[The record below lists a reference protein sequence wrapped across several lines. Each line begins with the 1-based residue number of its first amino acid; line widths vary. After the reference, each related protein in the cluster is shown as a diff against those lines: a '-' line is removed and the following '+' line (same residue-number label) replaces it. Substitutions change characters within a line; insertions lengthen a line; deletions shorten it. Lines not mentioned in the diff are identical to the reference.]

1 MADEAQI
8 VKLTHNV
15 FIRYEIEVLTGLAI
29 GGSDTG
35 IQIGG
40 VDKVVIRNPLS
51 REPYIPGS
59 SLRGKIRSSLEKA
72 LGLPLNTN
80 IGPNVRIHSAK
91 SQADYENSP
100 VLQLFGVTGENP
112 WSRPSRLLVRDTRL
126 SEKSRDD
133 MNAKRLDLPYT
144 EVKME
149 VAIDRITSAANPR
162 SLERVPAGAVFGP
175 GEMVLSIFEGDT
187 ENDNRVLF
195 NYLLVGMQLVEDSYL
210 GGSGSRGSGQIR
222 FRNIELGYRATI
234 EHGRIAYGQYHQ
246 IGETAT
252 YLNQISTESDLPQ
265 LLGAGA

>member
-1 MADEAQI
+1 MDDKVPS

-15 FIRYEIEVLTGLAI
+15 FIRYEIELLTGLAI

-40 VDKVVIRNPLS
+40 VDKVVIRNPLNG
-51 REPYIPGS
+51 EPYIPGS

-91 SQADYENSP
+91 SKQDYDDSP
-100 VLQLFGVTGENP
+100 VLQLFGVTGEHD

-126 SEKSRDD
+126 SEKSRKE
-133 MNAKRLDLPYT
+133 MTEKRLDLPYT

-149 VAIDRITSAANPR
+149 VAIDRITSAASPR
-162 SLERVPAGAVFGP
+162 SLERVPAGAVFGI
-175 GEMVLSIFEGDT
+175 GEMVLSMFDT
-187 ENDNRVLF
+187 DIASDNRHLF

-222 FRNIELGYRATI
+222 FRNIELGYRATF
-234 EHGRIAYGQYHQ
+234 ENGQIAYGQYRK
-246 IGETAT
+246 IGETSAR
-252 YLNQISTESDLPQ
+252 LADISTESNLPQ
-265 LLGAGA
+265 LLGVGT

>member
-1 MADEAQI
+1 MADETSI

-15 FIRYEIEVLTGLAI
+15 FIHYNIELITGLAI

-51 REPYIPGS
+51 KEPYIPGS

-72 LGLPLNTN
+72 LGLPLNVN
-80 IGPNVRIHSAK
+80 IGSNVRIHGAK
-91 SQADYENSP
+91 TEQDYAGSP
-100 VLQLFGVTGENP
+100 VLQLFGVTGEHS

-126 SEKSRDD
+126 SDTSRND

-162 SLERVPAGAVFGP
+162 SLERVPAGAIFGR
-175 GEMVLSIFEGDT
+175 GEMVLSIFEGDSA
-187 ENDNRVLF
+187 NDNRHLF
-195 NYLLVGMQLVEDSYL
+195 NYLLIGMQLVEDSYL

-222 FRNIELGYRATI
+222 FRNIEIGYRATL
-234 EHGRIAYGQYHQ
+234 ENGQIAYGQYHTVLEKPDLSE
-246 IGETAT
+246 INTA
-252 YLNQISTESDLPQ
+252 SDLPN
-265 LLGAGA
+265 LLGAGV